1 MQFISKFLKDIAP
14 KKRYTH
20 ENNILYILLEKFV
33 LDCHKWNLGQKEL
46 WQMGGCCHVEEGY
59 LAQTLQHE
67 NYIWEVE
74 EHVFEEHWLADYCS
88 RVI

>member
-1 MQFISKFLKDIAP
+1 
-14 KKRYTH
+14 
-20 ENNILYILLEKFV
+20 
-33 LDCHKWNLGQKEL
+33 
-46 WQMGGCCHVEEGY
+46 MGGCCHVEEGY

-67 NYIWEVE
+67 NYMWEVE